1 MTPFDGCRT
10 EMNTK
15 FSREEL
21 LRQLEERLEVSGASL
36 SRWPRDCRARL
47 AAFIETDAK
56 AARLLAEIQALDRVL
71 ARAPECAVRG
81 ALQAKI
87 CAAAAKLRQDG
98 GHAAAAIVVDFRD
111 GSRRSRNGF
120 GSGTIAARSFW
131 GGAALLAASLILGV
145 YIGASGDAVPTL
157 RNIEA
162 FASNDLDA
170 GFVLSGSLF
179 GPSALHEREQL

>member
-1 MTPFDGCRT
+1 
-10 EMNTK
+10 
-15 FSREEL
+15 
-21 LRQLEERLEVSGASL
+21 
-36 SRWPRDCRARL
+36 
-47 AAFIETDAK
+47 
-56 AARLLAEIQALDRVL
+56 VL

-81 ALQAKI
+81 ALQAEI

-98 GHAAAAIVVDFRD
+98 GHAAPAIVDFGN

-120 GSGTIAARSFW
+120 GPGTIVGRSFW
-131 GGAALLAASLILGV
+131 GGVALLAASLILGV

>member
-1 MTPFDGCRT
+1 MTPLDGSRF

-21 LRQLEERLEVSGASL
+21 LSQLEERLEVSGASL
-36 SRWPRDCRARL
+36 ARWPKDCQARL
-47 AAFIETDAK
+47 AAFIETDAE
-56 AARLLAEIQALDRVL
+56 AARLLAEIRALDRVL
-71 ARAPECAVRG
+71 ARAPKCAVRS
-81 ALQAKI
+81 ALEAEI
-87 CAAAAKLRQDG
+87 CAMATKMRQDG
-98 GHAAAAIVVDFRD
+98 GGAGAGILDIGN
-111 GSRRSRNGF
+111 GSRGAGRGF
-120 GSGTIAARSFW
+120 GLRPGAGRAVW

-157 RNIEA
+157 RSIEA

>member
-1 MTPFDGCRT
+1 MTPLDGCRT

-15 FSREEL
+15 FSREEM

-36 SRWPRDCRARL
+36 SRWPKDCRARL
-47 AAFIETDAK
+47 AAFIETDAE
-56 AARLLAEIQALDRVL
+56 AARLLAEIRALDRVL
-71 ARAPECAVRG
+71 ARAPECAVRS
-81 ALQAKI
+81 ALEAEI
-87 CAAAAKLRQDG
+87 CAAAAKMRQDG
-98 GHAAAAIVVDFRD
+98 GHAAAAIVDFGN
-111 GSRRSRNGF
+111 GSRRSRNGI
-120 GSGTIAARSFW
+120 GSGTIVGRAVW

>member
-1 MTPFDGCRT
+1 
-10 EMNTK
+10 MNTK
-15 FSREEL
+15 FSRDEL

-36 SRWPRDCRARL
+36 SRWPKDCRARL
-47 AAFIETDAK
+47 AAFIETDAE
-56 AARLLAEIQALDRVL
+56 AARLLAEIRALDRVL
-71 ARAPECAVRG
+71 ARAPKCAVRS
-81 ALQAKI
+81 ALEAKI
-87 CAAAAKLRQDG
+87 CAAAAKMRQDG
-98 GHAAAAIVVDFRD
+98 GHAGAGIIGFGN
-111 GSRRSRNGF
+111 GSRRAGNGF
-120 GSGTIAARSFW
+120 GPRPVTGSSVW

-157 RNIEA
+157 RSIEA